1 MAEGLFDGRYLYDH
15 IYPRGRSGETLRAYD
30 TQDNDRPVVIKR
42 PVPNDAP
49 PIRAGQE
56 VSILAERDALRRLA
70 GHPVL
75 TELVDEG
82 QFIVG
87 GTSHRYIVMERGTG
101 IIIAD
106 AVFEL
111 SERGERFPT
120 LEMLVV
126 LDNLLDLLQTAHSRD
141 IVYND
146 VDAKHLFWNR
156 DTYRLKVIDWGNAV
170 FLEGDEVTPQGVSKA
185 SDVFQVGELLFF
197 ILTGGRRAE
206 VPRDAEPSW
215 NVDFGDDASTVPP
228 DLMRVTSLALHPNP
242 RHRYATI
249 ADLRRALT
257 DVRKPHEAE
266 RNAILARVNERL
278 RRDRSRDELNALR
291 AMLEPALGMDAG
303 YPAARNAADE
313 IEARLKDLQI
323 AADLDAARIYLETAN
338 WHGAADILGELKSN
352 ARGETLAIIKL
363 LFDWAVLML
372 EDDSDTLTPT
382 INEAIQLVF
391 DGAWERAAHT
401 LVLAPSPDAA
411 THRIHMRLAERVTSH
426 LPDVVLLR
434 PNLFR
439 LGEALATLDGT
450 DGVHLTEQRE
460 LLDQINV
467 MLDEMA
473 VDEQAVNM
481 VALRDTYRGIV
492 DRLNAM
498 TTLMEA
504 VNIGWGER
512 RLPLSSLQRAQ
523 NAAMNL
529 ADNMHV
535 IGKQAAG
542 APRDALGALDN
553 ARAIDPTNPA
563 WDSVRDLLNDLYNL
577 LQSYQTYVPVADGS
591 DLAVWLERTQQQI
604 NPYRERLFDEMLNGM
619 SNGLKVA
626 AEQWGQYDDRAVAGN
641 RAGLLDLLATA
652 AEAVGTVS
660 PTLAGWFNQLRS
672 VVNGADYV
680 ERHALSG
687 GLGRALA
694 DGWAAFDDG
703 RLSDAERLA
712 VQASQAAK
720 TNLHKAVV
728 KRLRTLAE
736 TTRNW
741 VERNGYV
748 DQGRT
753 EDAVETLNDLYS
765 EEENTVRRRFNA
777 QMPAQDTYLKAM
789 GKGLVEVY
797 GMHSTAAQR
806 LLFADYVLQGAID
819 AHEGVFE
826 NVAFWME
833 AAGRTLPGKAD
844 AHPMLKTLVELTERR
859 QDLLELADAFNALGG
874 PATVEEIESVR
885 AEFENHKR
893 AKIIGEAV
901 HALREV
907 ENALPDWSNAEF
919 RTAGMKL
926 EKAAKAAHNAQ
937 TAMRVDL
944 SSFIAWLEELGA
956 AAAQLH
962 ATKLSLVKAAE
973 SRPDTPTTELADLH
987 ETLVTMTEVQV
998 GTPYVATL
1006 KLWADTYN
1014 SFAAVAESDQRRSAR
1029 LAAYNDLFRA
1039 MFIDRHP
1046 AYPLYR
1052 HWYDMTERAA
1062 EFPAPPTEDP
1072 QPRMTDDDGEEIL
1085 TPTITPDEDDMAS
1098 AEVDEEVPR
1107 SLRRGRRA
1115 PMIVIVLVVVAGLAV
1130 GGLALSNL
1138 FAPEATPTIAVTIS
1152 ATPDED
1158 ATGTADANT
1167 TATGVAIIAAFTDTP
1182 TPIPLETMTA
1192 AAALTENA
1200 DAELTLTAIA
1210 LELATTEPPT
1220 ATIEASDDAPT
1231 EVTEAAEDGPTA
1243 TATVT
1248 EPVTPSATPT
1258 ASDTPTATTTP
1269 TPSDTPTPTVP
1280 AAGRTGEVDML
1291 TLFDRIEREN
1301 PDAAFWDPVRFARE
1315 GEAWRLGVGAE
1326 TAEETLALGPPPELA
1341 VAYLGSGA
1349 PSRLSAVEVTVALT
1363 TFNPTLLSEDGDG
1376 VTFGMVLAPA
1386 DSVDPLTSG
1395 VGLQI
1400 DVVQPGVV
1408 NIGGREAGT
1417 FDVISQRAL
1426 NAVIA
1431 RIRLERTSDGRV
1443 QAFFNGEALGF
1454 VGEDISPDAPLLPVL
1469 FATDGGVILS
1479 VTEWRVVLR

>member
-1 MAEGLFDGRYLYDH
+1 MAEGLFDGRYRYDH

-30 TQDNDRPVVIKR
+30 THNNDRLVVIKR

-82 QFIVG
+82 HFIVG

-101 IIIAD
+101 VIIAD
-106 AVFEL
+106 EVFDL
-111 SERGERFPT
+111 AERGDRLPK

-126 LDNLLDLLQTAHSRD
+126 LDDLLDLLQTAHARD

-146 VDAKHLFWNR
+146 VDAKHLFWDR
-156 DTYRLKVIDWGNAV
+156 EAYRLKVIDWGNAV
-170 FLEGDEVTPQGVSKA
+170 FLEGDDITPQGVSKA

-215 NVDFGDDASTVPP
+215 NVDFGEDAPSISP
-228 DLMRVTSLALHPNP
+228 DMVRVTSRALHPNP
-242 RHRYATI
+242 RYRYPSI

-266 RNAILARVNERL
+266 RNATLARVNERL
-278 RRDRSRDELNALR
+278 RRDRSRDELNTLR
-291 AMLEPALGMDAG
+291 AMLHPALMMDVG
-303 YPAARNAADE
+303 YPAARDADAE
-313 IEARLKDLQI
+313 ITARLKDLQI

-338 WHGAADILGELKSN
+338 WRGAADILGELKGN
-352 ARGETLAIIKL
+352 ARGDTLAIIKL
-363 LFDWAVLML
+363 LFDWAVLLM
-372 EDDSDTLTPT
+372 EDDQQTLTPT
-382 INEAIQLVF
+382 VQEAVQLVF
-391 DGAWERAAHT
+391 DGSWERAANI
-401 LVLAPSPDAA
+401 LVLAPAA
-411 THRIHMRLAERVTSH
+411 NPAAHRIHMRLAERVTSH
-426 LPDVVLLR
+426 LPEVVLLR

-439 LGEALATLDGT
+439 LGEALASLDGT

-467 MLDEMA
+467 MLADMA
-473 VDEQAVNM
+473 TDEQAVNM

-563 WDSVRDLLNDLYNL
+563 WDNVRDLLNDLYNL

-591 DLAVWLERTQQQI
+591 DLAAWLGRTQGQI
-604 NPYRERLFDEMLNGM
+604 NPYRERLFDEVLNGM
-619 SNGLKVA
+619 GEGLKVA
-626 AEQWGQYDDRAVAGN
+626 AAQWGQYDDRTIAGN
-641 RAGLLDLLATA
+641 RAGLLELLTRA
-652 AEAVGTVS
+652 ADAVGTVS
-660 PTLAGWFNQLRS
+660 PTLAGWFNQLRN
-672 VVNGADYV
+672 VVNGAAYV
-680 ERHALSG
+680 ERHALTG

-694 DGWAAFDDG
+694 DGWTAFDDG
-703 RLSDAERLA
+703 RLADAERLA

-720 TNLHKAVV
+720 TTLHKAVV
-728 KRLRTLAE
+728 RRLQTLAE
-736 TTRNW
+736 ITRNW
-741 VERNGYV
+741 GERNGYI
-748 DQGRT
+748 DADRT
-753 EDAVETLNDLYS
+753 ASASESLNALYTD
-765 EEENTVRRRFNA
+765 EENIVRRRFNA

-806 LLFADYVLQGAID
+806 LLFADYILQGAID
-819 AHEGVFE
+819 AHDGAFE

-844 AHPMLKTLVELTERR
+844 AHPLMKTLAELTERL
-859 QDLLELADAFNALGG
+859 QDLLELADGLNALGG
-874 PATVEEIESVR
+874 PGSIEQLGAIR
-885 AEFENHKR
+885 LELEDHKR
-893 AKIIGEAV
+893 AKVVADAV

-926 EKAAKAAHNAQ
+926 EKAAKAAHTAQ
-937 TAMRVDL
+937 QTMRVEL
-944 SSFIAWLEELGA
+944 SGFVGWLEELGA
-956 AAAQLH
+956 ASAQLH
-962 ATKLSLVKAAE
+962 ATKGALVRAAE
-973 SRPDTPTTELADLH
+973 ERPDAPTPELMQYH
-987 ETLVTMTEVQV
+987 QTLVNMTEAQI
-998 GTPYVATL
+998 GTPYIATL
-1006 KLWADTYN
+1006 KLWADTYV
-1014 SFAAVAESDQRRSAR
+1014 SFADVAESDQRRSAK
-1029 LAAYNDLFRA
+1029 LTSFNELFRA

-1052 HWYDMTERAA
+1052 HWFDLTERAP

-1072 QPRMTDDDGEEIL
+1072 QPRMTDEDDTL
-1085 TPTITPDEDDMAS
+1085 TPADIPDETAPAPDDEA
-1098 AEVDEEVPR
+1098 DDTPR
-1107 SLRRGRRA
+1107 PARRGQRV
-1115 PMIVIVLVVVAGLAV
+1115 PLPVVTLVAVAVLAV
-1130 GGLALSNL
+1130 VGLALSNV
-1138 FAPEATPTIAVTIS
+1138 FGGAPPPPEIAVTVS
-1152 ATPDED
+1152 DTPDPA
-1158 ATGTADANT
+1158 ATGTAEADAG
-1167 TATGVAIIAAFTDTP
+1167 ATEAAIIAAFTDTP
-1182 TPIPLETMTA
+1182 TAIPPETVTA
-1192 AAALTENA
+1192 AVALTENA
-1200 DAELTLTAIA
+1200 DAQLTLTAVA
-1210 LELATTEPPT
+1210 SELAPTEPPT
-1220 ATIEASDDAPT
+1220 ATEPPRADDVTPT
-1231 EVTEAAEDGPTA
+1231 STA
-1243 TATVT
+1243 T

-1258 ASDTPTATTTP
+1258 ATNTP
-1269 TPSDTPTPTVP
+1269 TPTLTHTPSATPTPTVP
-1280 AAGRTGEVDML
+1280 AAGRTGEVDLL
-1291 TLFDRIEREN
+1291 TLFNRVTREN
-1301 PDAAFWDPVRFARE
+1301 PDAVFWDGVRFGQE
-1315 GEAWRLGVGAE
+1315 GEAWRLGVGVD
-1326 TAEETLALGPPPELA
+1326 TAEDTLTLGPPPEFA
-1341 VAYLGSGA
+1341 VAYLGAGA
-1349 PSRLSAVEVTVALT
+1349 PGRIIVAEATIALT
-1363 TFNPTLLSEDGDG
+1363 TFNPALLGEGSEG
-1376 VTFGMVLAPA
+1376 VSFGMLLAPA
-1386 DSVDPLTSG
+1386 DSADPFTSG
-1395 VGLQI
+1395 FGLQL

-1408 NIGGREAGT
+1408 NIGGRENGV
-1417 FDVISQRAL
+1417 FDVTSQRAL

-1431 RIRLERTSDGRV
+1431 RVRLERTPDGTV
-1443 QAFFNGEALGF
+1443 QTFFNGEPLGV
-1454 VGEDISPDAPLLPVL
+1454 VGAGLSADAPLLPVI
-1469 FATDGGVILS
+1469 FTTDGGVILS